1 MMAAAVRVELK
12 GQPYEIVTVPCHQT
26 ATLYRSCLQ
35 LLEIGSSLCSNLVG
49 ADCIDPQISE
59 AAGNLRAEILVQIE
73 FQNPSGARVG
83 CLSVSRSFVHASLR
97 AI

>member
-12 GQPYEIVTVPCHQT
+12 GQPYEIVTVPCHQA
-26 ATLYRSCLQ
+26 ATLYRCLE

-73 FQNPSGARVG
+73 FQNSSGARVG